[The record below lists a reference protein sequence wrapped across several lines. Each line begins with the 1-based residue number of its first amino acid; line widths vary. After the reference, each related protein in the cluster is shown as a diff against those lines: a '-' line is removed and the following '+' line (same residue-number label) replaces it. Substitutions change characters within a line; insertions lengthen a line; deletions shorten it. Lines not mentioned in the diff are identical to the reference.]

1 MMIQIILLI
10 LILLIPCSSDAA
22 YKVYLKDGSVISGVN
37 FYEKKD
43 DAVTL
48 YFNAGSMGVS
58 EKDILKIEGSE
69 ISEIKVPSEE
79 TPEKPEQPES
89 PDTSRGVPAQAASN
103 KSAKLDALK
112 AELDALNAEI
122 KAAENDEARL
132 VALINEKS
140 GKKIGYKP
148 YELTQIQKELE
159 PLKKELSDVQQKK
172 AELIQKK
179 SFKEGEIRSL
189 LEQ

>member
-1 MMIQIILLI
+1 MMIQILLLI
-10 LILLIPCSSDAA
+10 LILLIPSSSDAA
-22 YKVYLKDGSVISGVN
+22 YKIYLKDGSVISGVK

-43 DAVTL
+43 DTVTL

-58 EKDILKIEGSE
+58 ENDILKIEGSE
-69 ISEIKVPSEE
+69 ITEIKVPSEE
-79 TPEKPEQPES
+79 TQEKPEQSEEPGS
-89 PDTSRGVPAQAASN
+89 TRGIPPQAPTNN
-103 KSAKLDALK
+103 KAKLDALK
-112 AELDALNAEI
+112 AELDSLNAQI

-189 LEQ
+189 LE

>member
-10 LILLIPCSSDAA
+10 LILLIPYSSDAA

-37 FYEKKD
+37 LYEKKD
-43 DAVTL
+43 DTVTL
-48 YFNAGSMGVS
+48 YFNTGSMGVS

-69 ISEIKVPSEE
+69 ISEIKVPSEA

-89 PDTSRGVPAQAASN
+89 PGTSQGTPVQAPTSN
-103 KSAKLDALK
+103 KDAKLDALK
-112 AELDALNAEI
+112 AELDSLNADI
-122 KAAENDEARL
+122 KSTEDEEARL

-140 GKKIGYKP
+140 NRKIGYKP
-148 YELTQIQKELE
+148 YELSQLEKELE

-189 LEQ
+189 LE